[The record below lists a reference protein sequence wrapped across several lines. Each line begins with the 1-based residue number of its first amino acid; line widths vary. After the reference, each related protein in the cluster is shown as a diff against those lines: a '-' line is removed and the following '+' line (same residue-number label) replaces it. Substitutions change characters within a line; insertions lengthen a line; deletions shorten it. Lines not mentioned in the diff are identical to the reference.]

1 MIVVFGSL
9 VVDMLKRVER
19 FPRPGETVLCPDY
32 QLVPG
37 GKGANQA
44 VAAARA
50 SATGMPVHMIGTVGS
65 DAFADQALSVIDQSP
80 VDTRYVTLGSL
91 PTAVASIGIVPSGEN
106 SIVLATG
113 ANRESRADQVPD
125 DLLGP
130 DTWLLLQLEVTVEEN
145 WTLMER
151 AKARGARVVLNAA
164 PTMAVPEEAI
174 ARCDYLIVN
183 EIEATA
189 VAGGETDAIAAARSL
204 YDRHGITTIVTLG
217 PGGARAF
224 SADGHWSVGT
234 LDIDALDSTGAGD
247 AFVGTLTA
255 ALAEGADLPDAMR
268 LGSVGG
274 GLACLKV
281 GCQTAFAGRAEIDRR
296 SVEMPAATRID

>member
-9 VVDMLKRVER
+9 VVDMLNRVER

-50 SATGMPVHMIGTVGS
+50 LATDMPVHMIGTVGS
-65 DAFADQALSVIDQSP
+65 DTFAENALSVLDGSP
-80 VDTRYVTLGSL
+80 VNIGHVARGTL

-106 SIVLATG
+106 SIILATG

-125 DLLGP
+125 DLLHP
-130 DTWLLLQLEVTVEEN
+130 NTWLLLQLEVTLEEN
-145 WTLMER
+145 WALMER

-174 ARCDYLIVN
+174 AQCDYLIVN

-204 YDRHGITTIVTLG
+204 YDRYGITTIVTLG

-224 SADGHWSVGT
+224 SGDGHWSVGT
-234 LDIDALDSTGAGD
+234 LEIDAVDSTGAGD

-255 ALAEGADLPDAMR
+255 ALAEGANLPDAMR
-268 LGSVGG
+268 LASVGG
-274 GLACLKV
+274 GLACLSV

-296 SVEMPAATRID
+296 SMEIPAATRID